1 MPGPC
6 FLIAY
11 DIHLPKPRRRALK
24 KLRKVADFYQ
34 DSVFDA
40 RLTKNQRQALLQQ
53 LAENLQQGDAL
64 LCVRLGHNC
73 QSWQLG
79 AGIEPLTA
87 YGLVIS

>member
-1 MPGPC
+1 MPTPC
-6 FLIAY
+6 CLIAY
-11 DIHLPKPRRRALK
+11 DIQHPKNRRQALK
-24 KLRKVADFYQ
+24 QLRKVADFYQ

-40 RLTKNQRQALLQQ
+40 RLTKKQRQALLLQ
-53 LAENLQQGDAL
+53 LAGVLQNGDTL
-64 LCVRLGHNC
+64 LCVRMGMDC